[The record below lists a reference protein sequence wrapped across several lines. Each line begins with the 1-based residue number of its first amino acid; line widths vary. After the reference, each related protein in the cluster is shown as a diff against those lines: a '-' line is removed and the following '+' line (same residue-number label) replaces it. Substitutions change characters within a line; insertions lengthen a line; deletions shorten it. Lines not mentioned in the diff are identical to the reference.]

1 MKRNANRLLELV
13 NQLLDFRKIEEDM
26 FRLCFSKQNISEI
39 VRNIHKRYVQYAKLK
54 DIDIRLVEP
63 EKDIA
68 CVVDKEAMEK
78 VIGNLLS
85 NAVKYANSLITI
97 SISTD
102 NNLLTISVKDD
113 GPGIKSEFIDKIFE
127 SFFQIENNAQRTGSG
142 LGLALSITGNKTQ
155 REYCSLIRLW
165 AWMYINIHNSYGSS
179 NQYITAY
186 GRVSEK
192 RRYLRTTNCAISC
205 RREVKNSIG

>member
-1 MKRNANRLLELV
+1 MAHEIRTPLSLIVAPLENIISSGDGSQQTKSNLEIMKRNANRLLELV

-78 VIGNLLS
+78 S
-85 NAVKYANSLITI
+85 
-97 SISTD
+97 
-102 NNLLTISVKDD
+102 SV
-113 GPGIKSEFIDKIFE
+113 
-127 SFFQIENNAQRTGSG
+127 T
-142 LGLALSITGNKTQ
+142 
-155 REYCSLIRLW
+155 CSP
-165 AWMYINIHNSYGSS
+165 MP
-179 NQYITAY
+179 
-186 GRVSEK
+186 
-192 RRYLRTTNCAISC
+192 
-205 RREVKNSIG
+205 